1 MTSLGNSVFSSCD
14 GLISVWIGNGVE
26 TIGTNCF
33 STSKNIEEFIC
44 KSAFQFPVGTLQGL
58 QKLHR
63 LEGPANLLEYENNED
78 LYAYTTRLD
87 SVTITSGT
95 ISDHGFAVLRQSAD
109 ALKTLSL
116 EAVGNTELPTLALDG
131 CLQLKTLTLPASLKQ
146 TGYGAFKECT
156 ALTSITLPTSLTEV
170 GDRAFEDCYLLNNI
184 TWNENLQ
191 RIGDRAFYGCNSLPQ
206 VTIPEGVEDIG
217 VAAFMGC
224 TYMEN
229 VELPASLRT
238 VGDNAF
244 ANNTRTRSMTVY
256 AAVPPLVSAHTF
268 YQLDASAPVYVPAE
282 SLSSYRAAA
291 YWQDLNLQPFGGT
304 TGIGVLSLSEAI
316 MVVNGEVHLNLPGT
330 FEVQVYD
337 LQGHHVLRTT
347 ENLFALP
354 QGVYIVQVGNETVK
368 VVI

>member
-1 MTSLGNSVFSSCD
+1 M
-14 GLISVWIGNGVE
+14 
-26 TIGTNCF
+26 
-33 STSKNIEEFIC
+33 
-44 KSAFQFPVGTLQGL
+44 A
-58 QKLHR
+58 
-63 LEGPANLLEYENNED
+63 
-78 LYAYTTRLD
+78 
-87 SVTITSGT
+87 ITSGT

-131 CLQLKTLTLPASLKQ
+131 CLQLKTLTLPASLEQ

-206 VTIPEGVEDIG
+206 VTIPEGVEEIG

-304 TGIGVLSLSEAI
+304 TGMGVLSLSEAI
-316 MVVNGEVHLNLPGT
+316 TVVNGEVHLNLLGT

-337 LQGHHVLRTT
+337 LQGRHVLRTT
-347 ENLFALP
+347 ENRFALP
-354 QGVYIVQVGNETVK
+354 QGAYIIKAGDEAVK